1 MTSTLQQPAPTSFVR
16 SQPVDLQHLQTLV
29 LQLQQQVQHHDGLF
43 KHIESLQ
50 EKIFSLEEKNKT
62 LTAEN
67 ERLLSLVNS
76 QVPAP
81 ASQASVNTV
90 GSSASSW
97 AAAAAK
103 PAVSSPA
110 SSSVS
115 AAPAKKARAP
125 STKKRAAAARAFLSP
140 GAKGP
145 QGFKYVYLGR
155 SRKIN
160 RSEVRSRL
168 RRIGVDTGRV
178 LDISFP
184 ASGVLGVL
192 MHVQYVE
199 QFTAVMQKAG
209 AELISDFDPLDPVH
223 LADPKFASLSAD
235 QRADQLHELVHSRA
249 LDTLSF
255 LRPLVVGSVARSFL
269 EWGWIDES
277 DLHAAVSEAS
287 ARHQAANPN
296 SKSFAF
302 SKNASDD
309 CSSVMSL

>member
-1 MTSTLQQPAPTSFVR
+1 MQQTAPTSFVR
-16 SQPVDLQHLQTLV
+16 NQPVDLQHLQTLV
-29 LQLQQQVQHHDGLF
+29 LQLQQQVQQHDGLF

-50 EKIFSLEEKNKT
+50 EKIFSLEEKNKK
-62 LTAEN
+62 LISEN
-67 ERLLSLVNS
+67 ERLLNLVNS
-76 QVPAP
+76 QVANPVR
-81 ASQASVNTV
+81 SVSDDTNGT
-90 GSSASSW
+90 SASSW
-97 AAAAAK
+97 AAAAVK
-103 PAVSSPA
+103 PALSSP
-110 SSSVS
+110 VS
-115 AAPAKKARAP
+115 AAAPAKKARAP
-125 STKKRAAAARAFLSP
+125 STKKRAAAARAFMSP

>member
-1 MTSTLQQPAPTSFVR
+1 MQQTAPTSFVR
-16 SQPVDLQHLQTLV
+16 NQPVDLQHLQTLV
-29 LQLQQQVQHHDGLF
+29 LQLQQQVQQHDGLF

-50 EKIFSLEEKNKT
+50 EKIFSLEEKNKK
-62 LTAEN
+62 LISEN
-67 ERLLSLVNS
+67 ERLLNLVNS
-76 QVPAP
+76 QVANPVR
-81 ASQASVNTV
+81 SVSDDTNGT
-90 GSSASSW
+90 SASSW

-103 PAVSSPA
+103 PALSSP
-110 SSSVS
+110 VS
-115 AAPAKKARAP
+115 AAAPAKKARAP
-125 STKKRAAAARAFLSP
+125 STKKRAAAARAFMSP

>member
-1 MTSTLQQPAPTSFVR
+1 MQQTAPTSFVR
-16 SQPVDLQHLQTLV
+16 NQPVDLQHLQTLV
-29 LQLQQQVQHHDGLF
+29 LQLQQQVQQHDGLF

-50 EKIFSLEEKNKT
+50 EKIFSLEEKNKK
-62 LTAEN
+62 LISEN
-67 ERLLSLVNS
+67 ERLLNLVNS
-76 QVPAP
+76 QVANPVR
-81 ASQASVNTV
+81 SVSDDTNGT
-90 GSSASSW
+90 SASSW

-103 PAVSSPA
+103 PALSSP
-110 SSSVS
+110 VS
-115 AAPAKKARAP
+115 AAAPAKKARAP
-125 STKKRAAAARAFLSP
+125 STKKRAAAARAFMSP

-209 AELISDFDPLDPVH
+209 AELVKDFDPLDPSN
-223 LADPKFASLSAD
+223 LADPNFASLSVD
-235 QRADQLHELVHSRA
+235 QRAAQMHELVNGRA

-255 LRPLVVGSVARSFL
+255 LRPVVVGSVARSFL
-269 EWGWIDES
+269 DWGWIDDT
-277 DLHAAVSEAS
+277 DLRSAVAAAHS
-287 ARHQAANPN
+287 RQQAQDPRA
-296 SKSFAF
+296 KSFAF
-302 SKNASDD
+302 SKTGSDD
-309 CSSVMSL
+309 SDSVMSL

>member
-1 MTSTLQQPAPTSFVR
+1 MQQTAPTSFVR
-16 SQPVDLQHLQTLV
+16 NQPVDLQHLQTLV
-29 LQLQQQVQHHDGLF
+29 LQLQQQVQQHDGLF

-50 EKIFSLEEKNKT
+50 EKIFSLEEKNKK
-62 LTAEN
+62 LISEN
-67 ERLLSLVNS
+67 ERLLNLVNS
-76 QVPAP
+76 QVANPVR
-81 ASQASVNTV
+81 SVSDDTNGT
-90 GSSASSW
+90 SASSW

-103 PAVSSPA
+103 PALSSP
-110 SSSVS
+110 VS
-115 AAPAKKARAP
+115 AAAPAKKARAP
-125 STKKRAAAARAFLSP
+125 STKKRAAAARAFMSP

-302 SKNASDD
+302 SKTGSDD
-309 CSSVMSL
+309 SDSVMSL

>member
-1 MTSTLQQPAPTSFVR
+1 MHQLYN
-16 SQPVDLQHLQTLV
+16 LV
-29 LQLQQQVQHHDGLF
+29 VQLQQQVQQHEGLF

-50 EKIFSLEEKNKT
+50 EKIFSLEEINKHQA
-62 LTAEN
+62 AEI
-67 ERLLSLVNS
+67 ERLQQVINS
-76 QVPAP
+76 QAP
-81 ASQASVNTV
+81 ASDSQASANAD

-103 PAVSSPA
+103 PAVSSPV
-110 SSSVS
+110 SSSAV
-115 AAPAKKARAP
+115 PAKKARAP
-125 STKKRAAAARAFLSP
+125 STKKRAAAARAFMSP

>member
-1 MTSTLQQPAPTSFVR
+1 MQQTAPTSFVR
-16 SQPVDLQHLQTLV
+16 NQPVDLQHLQTLV
-29 LQLQQQVQHHDGLF
+29 LQLQQQVQQHDGLF
-43 KHIESLQ
+43 KHNESLQ
-50 EKIFSLEEKNKT
+50 EKIFSLEEKNKK
-62 LTAEN
+62 LISEN
-67 ERLLSLVNS
+67 ERLLNLVNS
-76 QVPAP
+76 QVANPVR
-81 ASQASVNTV
+81 SVSDDTNGT
-90 GSSASSW
+90 SASSW

-103 PAVSSPA
+103 PALSSP
-110 SSSVS
+110 VS
-115 AAPAKKARAP
+115 AAAPAKKARAP
-125 STKKRAAAARAFLSP
+125 STKKRAAAARAFMSP

-309 CSSVMSL
+309 CNSVMSL

>member
-1 MTSTLQQPAPTSFVR
+1 MTSPLQSHAPTSFVR
-16 SQPVDLQHLQTLV
+16 NSQVDLQQLQDLV
-29 LQLQQQVQHHDGLF
+29 LQLQQQVQQHDGLF

-50 EKIFSLEEKNKT
+50 EKIFSLEEKNKKLAT
-62 LTAEN
+62 EN
-67 ERLLSLVNS
+67 ERLLKLVDNQVTVPDS
-76 QVPAP
+76 QVSV
-81 ASQASVNTV
+81 ASN
-90 GSSASSW
+90 GISASSW

-103 PAVSSPA
+103 PAVSPPP
-110 SSSVS
+110 
-115 AAPAKKARAP
+115 APAKKVRAP
-125 STKKRAAAARAFLSP
+125 STKKRAAIARFFVSP

-209 AELISDFDPLDPVH
+209 AELITDFDPLSPVH
-223 LADPKFASLSAD
+223 LADPKFSSLSD
-235 QRADQLHELVHSRA
+235 DEREQQMLELVRDRA
-249 LDTLSF
+249 ISTLSF
-255 LRPLVVGSVARSFL
+255 LRPLVVSPVARSFL
-269 EWGWIDES
+269 EWGWID
-277 DLHAAVSEAS
+277 DDDVKMCVAAAEARLPKTS
-287 ARHQAANPN
+287 SSSSQ
-296 SKSFAF
+296 FAF
-302 SKNASDD
+302 RTEPQVDSDVGSD
-309 CSSVMSL
+309 MEL